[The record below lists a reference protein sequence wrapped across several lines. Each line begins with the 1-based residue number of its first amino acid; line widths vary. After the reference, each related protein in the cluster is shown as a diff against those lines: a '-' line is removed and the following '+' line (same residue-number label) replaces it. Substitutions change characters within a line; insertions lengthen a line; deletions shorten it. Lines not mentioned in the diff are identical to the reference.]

1 MSNFVTTTG
10 FHAYADGVFATVA
23 KEAFEPLKPLI
34 PLQPRPPRLASHH
47 IVVRER
53 NLTHSFAPHYHP
65 YVGELTRRLLTGS
78 TRGLQAVDT
87 EYRTRVKVTADAK
100 AVDGDDQ
107 VTIAVNEQVI
117 LPDEIGLTVS
127 GEPVRLAGRHIV
139 TPDEQP
145 FNGKVGDAVVVPAEV
160 DVVRANGRT
169 VTLSQKLQATLVDAG
184 PMPTLFR
191 SFFGDYSPNGTAV
204 PGDGL
209 APHPVDDLDFSTSGA
224 YSGYNWELFFHVPML
239 IAVNLSR
246 SGRHEESMRWF
257 HYLFNPTDTSSQ
269 LSPERY
275 WRVKPFQSTDVARI
289 EEILVNLSTGDDPV
303 LKTDTINA
311 IAQWKDSPFRPHVVA
326 RFRQSA
332 YMVKTVMA
340 YLDNLI
346 AWGDSLFRQDTGE
359 AIDEAMQLYVLAANI
374 LGPRPQAVPSKGSTR
389 PQTYADL
396 RKDLDEFGNAM
407 RYVEG
412 SLLLDLAPAPGAP
425 APDGRLVSVR
435 NMGRVLYF
443 GVPRN
448 DNLMRYWDVVADRL
462 FKIRNSLN
470 LQGVFRQLPL
480 FEPPI
485 DPAMLARA
493 AAAGLSVD
501 AIVGGLG
508 QPPSHVRFA
517 VLHQHAVEAAQSAIS
532 LGAALLGHTEKEDGE
547 ALSLLRARHERQL
560 FELSEQVRYAQLQES
575 VKSRE
580 AVVASMHSA
589 ISRYAFYERQLGR
602 SIEDINVPEL
612 DELDLAAL
620 TKFALKTEEPVL
632 TQRDVPMDI
641 ATDVVA
647 EAGGRIL
654 SRYEAEELDK
664 NTTART
670 ITDLLKIA
678 QLAGQGVSLIPDFGV
693 KFHFWGLGGDF
704 GFGGSQL
711 GQVARFV
718 ADNLLAVAD
727 RLNYEAGVAAKVG
740 NYWRREQDWAQQ
752 SSQTTAEINQIF
764 KQLRAA
770 QLREAI
776 SEREFRNQQLQ
787 TKHAGE
793 IEQFLNAE
801 GQNAKGKAGN
811 QALYAWSKR
820 ETRGLY
826 TRTLAL
832 AQDLAR
838 KAETAMQHELV
849 LAATAPSYVKPSYE
863 AGKDGLLG
871 GENLV
876 LDLQRMRAA
885 YDEADVRELVLTK
898 HISLSQLDPM
908 ALLTLRA
915 TGGCT
920 FEVPEEWFD
929 VDGPGYYR
937 RRIRSVAL
945 SIPCVTGP
953 YTSLNCRVS
962 LTKSLVRMEPTVQGD
977 LSKDQLLERK
987 GAVTE
992 MVASS
997 ANEDA
1002 GVFDPAGRDSRV
1014 LPFELAG
1021 AISTWSLNLPG
1032 QGPDGFRVFDYDSIS
1047 DVVLHLRFTA
1057 KHDAGLAQ
1065 AAVKR
1070 LQKLVKGDG
1079 TAGRVRLFSLRHEF
1093 PSEWAAFVASGGNDA
1108 PFTLTLTADHF
1119 PYWAGPKL
1127 KVDSV
1132 ELFVPPAKVGN
1143 DVEPVALPANTP
1155 APKLGTPWTIEMD
1168 PAARD
1173 VWLLATW
1180 KV

>member
-1 MSNFVTTTG
+1 MTNYAMSTG
-10 FHAYADGVFATVA
+10 FHAYAEGVYATLA
-23 KEAFEPLKPLI
+23 KEALRPLTPLK
-34 PLQPRPPRLASHH
+34 PRPPRLESHH

-53 NLTHSFAPHYHP
+53 NLTHAFAPHYHP

-87 EYRTRVKVTADAK
+87 EYRTRVLVTAETK
-100 AVDGDDQ
+100 AAFAGDP
-107 VTIAVNEQVI
+107 VTITVGEQVM
-117 LPDEIGLTVS
+117 LPDGTGLTVS
-127 GEPVRLAGRHIV
+127 GDPVRLAGRHFV
-139 TPDEQP
+139 APDDRP
-145 FNGKVGDAVVVPAEV
+145 FAGTVGDVVVVPAAV
-160 DVVRANGRT
+160 DVVRANGIT
-169 VTLSQKLQATLVDAG
+169 VTLSEKLRATLVDDG
-184 PMPTLFR
+184 PLPTLHR
-191 SFFGDYSPNGTAV
+191 SFFDGYSPNGTAV
-204 PGDGL
+204 PDSDL
-209 APHPVDDLDFSTSGA
+209 TPHPVDDLDFSTSGA
-224 YSGYNWELFFHVPML
+224 YAGYNWELFFHVPML

-246 SGRHEESMRWF
+246 SGRYEESMRWF
-257 HYLFNPTDTSSQ
+257 HYLFDPTDTSSQ

-275 WRVKPFQSTDVARI
+275 WRVKPFQSTDVERI
-289 EEILVNLSTGDDPV
+289 EEILVNLSTGDNPV
-303 LKTDTINA
+303 LKRDTINA
-311 IAQWKDSPFRPHVVA
+311 IGMWKDAPFRPHVVA

-340 YLDNLI
+340 YLDNLV

-412 SLLLDLAPAPGAP
+412 SLLLDLAPPPGGA
-425 APDGRLVSVR
+425 ASDGRLVSVR

-448 DNLMRYWDVVADRL
+448 DTLMNYWDVVADRL

-501 AIVGGLG
+501 SIVSGLG

-547 ALSLLRARHERQL
+547 TLSLLRARHERQL
-560 FELSEQVRYAQLQES
+560 FELNEQVRYAQLQES

-589 ISRYAFYERQLGR
+589 ITRYAFYERQLGR
-602 SIEDINVPEL
+602 SPEDIKVPEL
-612 DELDLAAL
+612 DELDRAAL

-641 ATDVVA
+641 ATDLVA

-664 NTTART
+664 NTAART

-678 QLAGQGVSLIPDFGV
+678 QLYGQGVSLIPDFAV
-693 KFHFWGLGGDF
+693 KFHFWGLGGDT

-711 GQVARFV
+711 GKVAQFV

-740 NYWRREQDWAQQ
+740 GYWRREQEWAQQ
-752 SSQTTAEINQIF
+752 SSQSTAEINQIF

-787 TKHAGE
+787 TKQAAE
-793 IEQFLNAE
+793 VEQFLNAE

-811 QALYAWSKR
+811 KALYAWSKR

-849 LAATAPSYVKPSYE
+849 LDATAPSYIKPSYE
-863 AGKDGLLG
+863 GGRDGLLG

-885 YDEADVRELVLTK
+885 YDQSDVREFALTK

-915 TGGCT
+915 TGSCT

-929 VDGPGYYR
+929 LDGPGYYL

-953 YTSLNCRVS
+953 YTSINCRVI
-962 LTKSLVRMEPTVQGD
+962 LTKSLVRMDPAVPGE
-977 LSKDQLLERK
+977 LSKDQLLDRR

-992 MVASS
+992 MVASG

-1002 GVFDPAGRDSRV
+1002 GVFDAAGRDNRV

-1032 QGPDGFRVFDYDSIS
+1032 EGTDGFRTFDYDSIS

-1057 KHDAGLAQ
+1057 RHDSGLAK

-1070 LQKLVKGDG
+1070 LQKHVKGDG
-1079 TAGRVRLFSLRHEF
+1079 KAGRVRLFSLRHEF
-1093 PSEWAAFVASGGNDA
+1093 PSAWAAFVAAGGDDA
-1108 PFTLTLTADHF
+1108 PLTLTLTADHF

-1127 KVDSV
+1127 KVDTV

-1143 DVEPVALPANTP
+1143 DLEPVALPANTP
-1155 APKLGTPWTIEMD
+1155 APKLGTPWTIQMD
-1168 PAARD
+1168 STARD